1 MGKEGNGNVKG
12 RTREWEWLN
21 REWHNQGWQNQEW
34 KATLVALISSRDYM
48 DIYISRWSL
57 WECKRENREWEWLNR
72 EWQNQ
77 EWQNRERMAEPGM
90 EGYSC
95 SLNK

>member
-1 MGKEGNGNVKG
+1 VGMAVGARERTRNGKG
-12 RTREWEWLN
+12 RE
-21 REWHNQGWQNQEW
+21 
-34 KATLVALISSRDYM
+34 
-48 DIYISRWSL
+48 

-77 EWQNRERMAEPGM
+77 EWQNRERMAELGM